1 MATCWRMAP
10 NSLPQWTKR
19 WLKPKLPQELLK
31 QIWHAHFGW
40 VPLGLLVPYQE
51 MPKKLELPTS
61 PHICKTFTHSAM
73 QIKGVNMFNE
83 FDHFKTYNKEPINKH
98 GLYVVKLRKLSQ
110 SATDPWTYA
119 TVNFCNSGRQA
130 INYKSCS
137 TRSHRLFEP
146 AITEK
151 SLKSRGLHPST
162 KTRNHTST

>member
-1 MATCWRMAP
+1 MIETQTATRV
-10 NSLPQWTKR
+10 TKANMTCAFWMSPSR
-19 WLKPKLPQELLK
+19 LVG
-31 QIWHAHFGW
+31 A
-40 VPLGLLVPYQE
+40 VPRDA
-51 MPKKLELPTS
+51 KKLGLPTS
-61 PHICKTFTHSAM
+61 PDICKTLQNLAM
-73 QIKGVNMFNE
+73 QIKGVPVFKE
-83 FDHFKTYNKEPINKH
+83 FGHFKPYNKEPINKH

-110 SATDPWTYA
+110 SATDPLTYA

-162 KTRNHTST
+162 KTRNQTST